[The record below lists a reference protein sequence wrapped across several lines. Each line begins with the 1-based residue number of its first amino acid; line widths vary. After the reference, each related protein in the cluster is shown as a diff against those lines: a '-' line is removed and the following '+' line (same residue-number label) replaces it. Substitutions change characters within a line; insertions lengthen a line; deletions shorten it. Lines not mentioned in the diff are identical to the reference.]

1 MGGKIMR
8 GEDAMD
14 ASSITEKCSPGWAG
28 QEEKD
33 RNMCKYRPREGKLP
47 LNPDWWWGIC
57 RRITDTKESKMP
69 KDGVCLLIFH
79 TLNMH
84 LSEPL
89 SVVWHVE
96 LISSYRW
103 EIRGFLSVLTI
114 PVREFQIN
122 FSERERGG
130 YQMTAVIL
138 LWEFPVNWLL
148 MSFLQKQ
155 LDISHARHKTIG
167 IMPHWCRATISH
179 YISDKCDCFAPH

>member
-1 MGGKIMR
+1 MRWMHLVLQRSAPLGGQGRRKRTRTCANTGR
-8 GEDAMD
+8 GRANCPWTLTDDEAFVTELQTPK
-14 ASSITEKCSPGWAG
+14 SEKCPTT
-28 QEEKD
+28 
-33 RNMCKYRPREGKLP
+33 NNCL
-47 LNPDWWWGIC
+47 
-57 RRITDTKESKMP
+57 MP
-69 KDGVCLLIFH
+69 KFGVCLLIFH

-96 LISSYRW
+96 LISSYLW
-103 EIRGFLSVLTI
+103 EIRGFLSLLTI

-167 IMPHWCRATISH
+167 IMPHWCRATIRH